1 MKATARS
8 ELRVDDRP
16 VAGRADADP
25 SAGSD
30 GDPAAGSSG
39 PPRGTGR
46 PEATV
51 VKLVVGGP
59 FAAGKTTFV
68 TTLAE
73 RSLITT
79 EQATSSADEART
91 KATTTVGMDFG
102 IVRVGEGPAAVELHV
117 VGTPGQDRFAEV
129 REVLITG
136 ADAHVL
142 VVDGADASS
151 WPSAHDHHAQLTRQG
166 APGVVA
172 VNRCDDARL
181 DEVRAAMAELDVPV
195 LACDARELDD
205 VKRVLVAALLQ
216 LRERVVGERSTP

>member
-8 ELRVDDRP
+8 DTRVDDRP
-16 VAGRADADP
+16 VAGHT
-25 SAGSD
+25 D
-30 GDPAAGSSG
+30 GGTAAGSG
-39 PPRGTGR
+39 EPHGTDR
-46 PEATV
+46 SEATV

-91 KATTTVGMDFG
+91 KPTTTVGMDFG
-102 IVRVGEGPAAVELHV
+102 IVRVGEGQAAVELHV

-142 VVDGADASS
+142 VVDGADADS
-151 WPSAHDHHAQLTRQG
+151 WPSAHEHHAQLARQG

-172 VNRCDDARL
+172 VNRCDDQRL
-181 DEVRAAMAELDVPV
+181 DQVRDAMAELDVPV

-205 VKRVLVAALLQ
+205 VKRVLVAALVQ
-216 LRERVVGERSTP
+216 LRDRVTGAGSAT